1 MRDGP
6 NFENPI
12 KRAPTNERMFAT
24 NRALIL
30 KNLKSKDYKF
40 SDRKLDKKDLL
51 SEHAE
56 ILPKSDYFNFV
67 DRASWGILNHDCY
80 FDLSMC

>member
-1 MRDGP
+1 MPLPEIIRMWDGP

-12 KRAPTNERMFAT
+12 KIAPTNERMFAT

-30 KNLKSKDYKF
+30 KIWKARIINLAS
-40 SDRKLDKKDLL
+40 KLDKKDLL

-56 ILPKSDYFNFV
+56 IFTKEWLF
-67 DRASWGILNHDCY
+67 
-80 FDLSMC
+80 